1 MSANEEHSRRAI
13 LSDSYSPA
21 RDSILGH
28 LDLESMVA
36 CIKAWPEWT
45 QGISSSK
52 IFQEKLANTS
62 LIDTCQKPGCKLT
75 TEYLIEQGADVN
87 MKDTLSP
94 RWSALH
100 LAVMKDLPETCQILV
115 SAGAD
120 VNTTANIGNT
130 PLLIAAYHK
139 KQELSRILISGGAN
153 PNIQNFMGMTALHWA
168 ARGNDLKTVQLLISA
183 GAGLNIQNSK
193 GESPL
198 HLFMEYESHWEMKAS
213 VNCYPRR
220 LYPTKISKHEA
231 MMDLLIKNG
240 VDLKLKDSS
249 GKTPL
254 DDCYW
259 CKERKY
265 VEKVKKCEIRGVF
278 WFCLF

>member
-21 RDSILGH
+21 RDSILSH

-52 IFQEKLANTS
+52 IFQEKLANTT

-120 VNTTANIGNT
+120 VNTTANQGNT
-130 PLLIAAYHK
+130 PLLIAAHHK
-139 KQELSRILISGGAN
+139 KLEICRILILGGAN
-153 PNIQNFMGMTALHWA
+153 PNIMNFIGMTPLHWA
-168 ARGNDLKTVQLLISA
+168 ISSNGLKIVRLLISA

-193 GESPL
+193 GETPL
-198 HLFMEYESHWEMKAS
+198 HHCDVTIRQCWGTSINRFYGWDH
-213 VNCYPRR
+213 
-220 LYPTKISKHEA
+220 SKHKA
-231 MMDLLIKNG
+231 IVDLLTRNG
-240 VDLKLKDSS
+240 ADLKIKDSS

-254 DDCYW
+254 NDCSE
-259 CKERKY
+259 CHKKF
-265 VEKVKKCEIRGVF
+265 VKKVRKCDKRGVF
-278 WFCLF
+278 YHV